1 MKNKYIKINN
11 PILYYHNFNILGN
24 LFRFYGGNSLY
35 YISEYRDKIRHI
47 SNQNIRIKE
56 EMFTYA
62 DNMIEFLKI
71 LDNFILDNI

>member
-11 PILYYHNFNILGN
+11 PILYYHNLKVLGKM
-24 LFRFYGGNSLY
+24 FCFYGGNSLY

>member
-1 MKNKYIKINN
+1 MKNKYIKTNN
-11 PILYYHNFNILGN
+11 PILYYHNLNILGN

-71 LDNFILDNI
+71 LDEFIFENL

>member
-1 MKNKYIKINN
+1 MKNKYNKINN
-11 PILYYHNFNILGN
+11 PILYYHNLDILGN

-71 LDNFILDNI
+71 LDEFIFENL

>member
-1 MKNKYIKINN
+1 M
-11 PILYYHNFNILGN
+11 FG
-24 LFRFYGGNSLY
+24 FYGGNSLY

-56 EMFTYA
+56 DMFTYA
-62 DNMIEFLKI
+62 DNMIEFLNI

>member
-1 MKNKYIKINN
+1 MKNKYNKINN
-11 PILYYHNFNILGN
+11 PILYYHNLDILGN

-47 SNQNIRIKE
+47 SNQNIRIKKE
-56 EMFTYA
+56 TFTYA

-71 LDNFILDNI
+71 LDEFIFENL